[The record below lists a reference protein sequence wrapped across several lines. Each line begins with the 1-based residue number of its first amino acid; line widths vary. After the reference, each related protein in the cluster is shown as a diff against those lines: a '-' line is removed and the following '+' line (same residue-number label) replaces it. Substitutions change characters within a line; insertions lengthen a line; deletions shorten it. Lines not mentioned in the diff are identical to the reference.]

1 MGRLHAWGNG
11 NGDVCGFFNGNEE
24 AKAVYSWAYYGRL
37 LSTFEQVETELGE
50 EEKRRLEQIVEES
63 SQSIRDV
70 TGTVR
75 RVLL

>member
-1 MGRLHAWGNG
+1 MRGGTATGTC
-11 NGDVCGFFNGNEE
+11 VGNEE

-50 EEKRRLEQIVEES
+50 EEKRRLERIVEES